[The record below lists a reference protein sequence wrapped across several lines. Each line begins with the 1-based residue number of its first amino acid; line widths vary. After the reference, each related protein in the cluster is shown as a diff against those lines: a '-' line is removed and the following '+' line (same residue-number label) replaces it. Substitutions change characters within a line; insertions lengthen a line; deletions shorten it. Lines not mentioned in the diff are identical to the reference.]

1 LSTMKL
7 DLMIAGGKPLT
18 PEMLKM
24 ATKVSD
30 TMNLLEDSAAAGDF

>member
-18 PEMLKM
+18 PPMLKQ
-24 ATKVSD
+24 ATFVSK
-30 TMNLLEDSAAAGDF
+30 TMNLLEDKAAAGDF